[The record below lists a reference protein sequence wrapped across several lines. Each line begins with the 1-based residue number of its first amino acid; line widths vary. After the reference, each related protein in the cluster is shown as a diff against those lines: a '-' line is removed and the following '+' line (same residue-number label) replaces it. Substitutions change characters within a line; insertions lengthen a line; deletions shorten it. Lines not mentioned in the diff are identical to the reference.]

1 MRARQILNG
10 LGKYIIK
17 ALTEPF
23 SKLTC
28 TIIAGIIGCGLGAHL
43 QKESWK
49 EQNKLSMLESDRKQA
64 ECIFN
69 EVSSL
74 MDDRYYKTV
83 RLLSAY
89 KQNDSVKIDKYKQS
103 LVLQLEQWNAN
114 YNRTCALVEGY
125 FGPKHVHYFKHNIQ
139 HNFAT
144 VGNKIIYSGASTV
157 QDQKYIDSQLDMLS
171 NNIATLNR
179 MMIGAI
185 KENKVGRFS
194 E

>member
-1 MRARQILNG
+1 MNTRRILKW
-10 LGKYIIK
+10 LGDYIIK

-28 TIIAGIIGCGLGAHL
+28 TIIAGIIGCGLGAYL

-64 ECIFN
+64 ESIFN

-89 KQNDSVKIDKYKQS
+89 KQKDSVKVEKHKQS
-103 LVLQLEQWNAN
+103 LSMQLEQWNAN
-114 YNRTCALVEGY
+114 YNRTCALIEGY
-125 FGPKHVHYFKHNIQ
+125 FGPTYSHFFKHKIQ
-139 HNFAT
+139 HNFALI
-144 VGNKIIYSGASTV
+144 GNKIIYSGAVTAKE
-157 QDQKYIDSQLDMLS
+157 QEYLDSQLNILS
-171 NNIATLNR
+171 NNIVTLNR
-179 MMIGAI
+179 MMIEAI
-185 KENKVGRFS
+185 KENKVGRFI

>member
-1 MRARQILNG
+1 
-10 LGKYIIK
+10 
-17 ALTEPF
+17 
-23 SKLTC
+23 
-28 TIIAGIIGCGLGAHL
+28 
-43 QKESWK
+43 
-49 EQNKLSMLESDRKQA
+49 
-64 ECIFN
+64 
-69 EVSSL
+69 